1 MNNIVN
7 NSNGS
12 PLKNNMEE
20 GIFSLYRRIYRQ
32 TGNIPN
38 SIKVDNVVVN
48 NTFSDSSS
56 YIERKKALSIGKKA
70 YKAPMTYN
78 SYDPVNTYHT
88 RRRVISAG
96 TVSPKKKNV
105 KK

>member
-1 MNNIVN
+1 LFC
-7 NSNGS
+7 S
-12 PLKNNMEE
+12 
-20 GIFSLYRRIYRQ
+20 FSGLV
-32 TGNIPN
+32 TTH
-38 SIKVDNVVVN
+38 SIRYFVN

-88 RRRVISAG
+88 KRRVISAG